1 MIKEAKQKASD
12 FLKGLKERMFY
23 DVSFELEE
31 SSESNSLVVRA
42 VGDDAEELLGPD
54 PLIPEAFKDILW
66 RVINKNSQEENG
78 KISVLIDNTEA
89 RKKFLE
95 KLAFEMRDKAL
106 EEDRTI
112 ILRPLNSFER
122 RIVHLA
128 LGEDSQVTTKSVGEG
143 SYKKIVI
150 SPISNS

>member
-1 MIKEAKQKASD
+1 MNEKVKKRAAD
-12 FLKGLKERMFY
+12 FLEGLKKRMAY
-23 DVSFELEE
+23 SVSFELDENNE
-31 SSESNSLVVRA
+31 DTSLVVQA
-42 VGDDAEELLGPD
+42 TGDDAEELLGKN
-54 PLIPEAFKDILW
+54 PLIPEALRNILW
-66 RVINKNSQEENG
+66 RVINKDCEEDE
-78 KISVLIDNTEA
+78 KIRVTIDNSEV
-89 RKKFLE
+89 RRKFLE

-122 RIVHLA
+122 RIVHLV
-128 LGEDSQVTTKSVGEG
+128 LSEDSQVTTKSIGEG

>member
-1 MIKEAKQKASD
+1 MNEEIKKRATD
-12 FLKGLKERMFY
+12 FLKGLKERMSY
-23 DVSFELEE
+23 SVSFELEE
-31 SSESNSLVVRA
+31 NNENNSLVVRA
-42 VGDDAEELLGPD
+42 TGDDAEELFGPN
-54 PLIPEAFKDILW
+54 PLIPEALKNILW
-66 RVINKNSQEENG
+66 RVINKNCEEDK
-78 KISVLIDNTEA
+78 KINVIIDNTEA

-122 RIVHLA
+122 RIVHLI
-128 LGEDSQVTTKSVGEG
+128 LSEDSQVTTKSVGEG